1 MHCFVI
7 ALALLVVTGLLTVT
21 GLVSFSLTQFVIFPS
36 TLTVLYYSYVS
47 IVEFVREIVAV
58 HEQCERY
65 RLRTLVQKW
74 YSDNYYKA
82 LWQLAVEQLRNK
94 RDAAMSKAYK
104 AVTAK
109 LLKIADRLLAPL
121 GVDCAKLKAY
131 RRRIPYST
139 CRILFAFVCAA
150 YPARYIARLALRH
163 AFAMLAGL
171 ALWVRGACCTL
182 TALAM
187 IITGALVW
195 TYSLLDD
202 LKKPMVLNCM
212 ASIGRTLQKSSTY
225 GFHLAYS
232 GMRALVASRQPKA
245 RAKPQHKAKRTR
257 ATNTPPVDSTPRP
270 APYYTVSQTIA
281 EFRRE
286 TPPVAPEPA
295 YTGAIARPR
304 TLLEAAEARARY
316 QAMRDEWEKEVLE
329 KAREEARLAN
339 ERRFPSPCR
348 SSRSSASTS
357 GYGSATTRMNSVFIG
372 SRPVPTLKNL
382 EPPRLMMHVDQYLRS
397 SAAIGSST
405 SFLETSPSSTSQ
417 PVYSPTT
424 SSTVSSELSLP
435 ELDRSTLTSED
446 STSFDTSADEHGPTR
461 QVSAVCS
468 AAKGSQGNP
477 KRTVQIIAQA
487 QSKTSPMHVPKLVV
501 EARAKAGENKAAT
514 ILRWSQRKERVAL
527 KKQAAKNKASMDV
540 DGPSSPTLE
549 PMDSTLD
556 WEESD
561 WEEMEEDEVPMDIS
575 RQGSPKPA
583 GVAPMAWSPSPAQVS
598 SLVPQNMEVDEES
611 SGARRV
617 KGLPRR
623 TAARSSRS
631 DAPTTSK
638 ATTPTP
644 MELPPRPPRHFDEDV
659 HMAPPPEASR
669 TTDGVA
675 RSKEETGPRKIKGL
689 PSRIAARSSRTD
701 ALTATKAASSAP
713 KLTATKTIRPS
724 GSRTSTSDPS
734 SSTATTSATRPT
746 SNSTTA
752 KPREVGAA
760 AKGKDGKAAWGRR
773 M

>member
-7 ALALLVVTGLLTVT
+7 ALALLLVTGLLTVT
-21 GLVSFSLTQFVIFPS
+21 GLVSFPLTQFVIFPS
-36 TLTVLYYSYVS
+36 TLTVIYYSYVS
-47 IVEFVREIVAV
+47 IVEFVHEIVAA

-65 RLRTLVQKW
+65 RLRTLVPKR

-94 RDAAMSKAYK
+94 RDAAMSKARK

-139 CRILFAFVCAA
+139 RRILFAFACAA
-150 YPARYIARLALRH
+150 YPGRYIARLALRY

-171 ALWVRGACCTL
+171 ALWMRGACCTL
-182 TALAM
+182 TALTM
-187 IITGALVW
+187 ITTGVLVW

-202 LKKPMVLNCM
+202 LKKRVVLNCI
-212 ASIGRTLQKSSTY
+212 ASIARTLQKSSAY
-225 GFHLAYS
+225 GFRLAYN
-232 GMRALVASRQPKA
+232 GLHTLVASAQPKA

-257 ATNTPPVDSTPRP
+257 ANNTPPADTTTRP

-286 TPPVAPEPA
+286 APPVAPEPT

-304 TLLEAAEARARY
+304 TRLEAAEIRARY

-339 ERRFPSPCR
+339 ERRFPSPGPPR
-348 SSRSSASTS
+348 LSTSTS

-382 EPPRLMMHVDQYLRS
+382 ESPRLLVHVDQYLRS

-405 SFLETSPSSTSQ
+405 SLLESSPSSTSQ

-424 SSTVSSELSLP
+424 SSTVSSEFSLP
-435 ELDRSTLTSED
+435 ELDCSAMTSDD
-446 STSFDTSADEHGPTR
+446 SSSFDTSANEHGPTR
-461 QVSAVCS
+461 QVSAVRPT
-468 AAKGSQGNP
+468 AKGSQGNP
-477 KRTVQIIAQA
+477 KRTVQIIVQA
-487 QSKTSPMHVPKLVV
+487 QLKTSPMHVPKLVV
-501 EARAKAGENKAAT
+501 EARANAGENKATT
-514 ILRWSQRKERVAL
+514 ILRWSQRKDRMAL
-527 KKQAAKNKASMDV
+527 KKQAAKSEASMDV
-540 DGPSSPTLE
+540 DSPSSPTLE

-561 WEEMEEDEVPMDIS
+561 WEEMDEDEVPMDIS

-583 GVAPMAWSPSPAQVS
+583 GVAPMAWSPSLAQVS
-598 SLVPQNMEVDEES
+598 SFVPQNMEVDEES

-631 DAPTTSK
+631 EAPATSE

-644 MELPPRPPRHFDEDV
+644 MELSPRPPRYFDEDV

-675 RSKEETGPRKIKGL
+675 RSNEEAGPRKIKGL

-701 ALTATKAASSAP
+701 ALTATKAVSSAP

-724 GSRTSTSDPS
+724 GSGTSTSHPS
-734 SSTATTSATRPT
+734 GSTASG
-746 SNSTTA
+746 STTGSTSRLTTA
-752 KPREVGAA
+752 QPREIGAA
-760 AKGKDGKAAWGRR
+760 AKEKDGKAAWGRR

>member
-1 MHCFVI
+1 MHCFVT
-7 ALALLVVTGLLTVT
+7 ALALLLVTGLLTVT

-36 TLTVLYYSYVS
+36 TLTVIYYSCVS
-47 IVEFVREIVAV
+47 ISEFVREIVAV

-131 RRRIPYST
+131 RRRIPYSIR
-139 CRILFAFVCAA
+139 RILFVSVCAA
-150 YPARYIARLALRH
+150 YPARYIARLALRY
-163 AFAMLAGL
+163 AFATLAGL
-171 ALWVRGACCTL
+171 ALWMRGACCTL

-187 IITGALVW
+187 ITTGVLVW
-195 TYSLLDD
+195 TYSQLDD
-202 LKKPMVLNCM
+202 LKKRVVLNCI
-212 ASIGRTLQKSSTY
+212 ASIGRTLLKLSAY
-225 GFHLAYS
+225 GLHLAYN
-232 GMRALVASRQPKA
+232 GLHTLVASAQPKA

-257 ATNTPPVDSTPRP
+257 ANNTPPADTTTRP

-286 TPPVAPEPA
+286 APPVAPEPA

-304 TLLEAAEARARY
+304 TLLEAAEIRARY

-329 KAREEARLAN
+329 KAREEARLAS
-339 ERRFPSPCR
+339 ERRFPSPRR
-348 SSRSSASTS
+348 SSRLSTSTS

-382 EPPRLMMHVDQYLRS
+382 EPPRLMVPVDQYLRS

-405 SFLETSPSSTSQ
+405 SILETPSSSTSQ
-417 PVYSPTT
+417 PVHLPTAP
-424 SSTVSSELSLP
+424 STASSELSLP
-435 ELDRSTLTSED
+435 ELDHSTLTSED
-446 STSFDTSADEHGPTR
+446 SSSFDTSTNEDGPSR
-461 QVSAVCS
+461 QVSAVRPT
-468 AAKGSQGNP
+468 ARGSQGNP

-487 QSKTSPMHVPKLVV
+487 QMKTSPMHVPKRMV
-501 EARAKAGENKAAT
+501 EARAKTGENKATA

-527 KKQAAKNKASMDV
+527 KKQATKSKASMDV

-561 WEEMEEDEVPMDIS
+561 WEEMDEDEVPMDIS

-598 SLVPQNMEVDEES
+598 SFASDGMEVDEES
-611 SGARRV
+611 SGAR
-617 KGLPRR
+617 KIKELPRR
-623 TAARSSRS
+623 TAARSSRP
-631 DAPTTSK
+631 DAPTTCE
-638 ATTPTP
+638 ATTPASL
-644 MELPPRPPRHFDEDV
+644 ELPPRPPRHFDEDV

-675 RSKEETGPRKIKGL
+675 RSNEETGPRKIKGL

-701 ALTATKAASSAP
+701 ALTATKAVSSAP

-724 GSRTSTSDPS
+724 DAGTSTSATNGS
-734 SSTATTSATRPT
+734 TAAGSSTGSAPRPT
-746 SNSTTA
+746 A
-752 KPREVGAA
+752 AQAREVGAA
-760 AKGKDGKAAWGRR
+760 AKERDGKAAWGRGA
-773 M
+773 

>member
-1 MHCFVI
+1 MHCFVT

-36 TLTVLYYSYVS
+36 ILTVIYYSYVS
-47 IVEFVREIVAV
+47 IVEFVHEIVAA

-65 RLRTLVQKW
+65 RLRTLVPKR

-139 CRILFAFVCAA
+139 RRILFVSAFAA
-150 YPARYIARLALRH
+150 YPARYIARLALRC

-171 ALWVRGACCTL
+171 AVRMRGACCTL

-187 IITGALVW
+187 VTTGVLVW

-202 LKKPMVLNCM
+202 LKKRMVLNCI
-212 ASIGRTLQKSSTY
+212 ASIARTLQKSSAY
-225 GFHLAYS
+225 GFHLAYN
-232 GMRALVASRQPKA
+232 GLHTLVASPQPKA

-257 ATNTPPVDSTPRP
+257 ANDTPPADTTARP

-281 EFRRE
+281 EFRHE
-286 TPPVAPEPA
+286 APPVAREPT

-304 TLLEAAEARARY
+304 TLLEAAEIRARY

-329 KAREEARLAN
+329 KAREEARIAN
-339 ERRFPSPCR
+339 ERRFPSPR
-348 SSRSSASTS
+348 SSRSSAS

-382 EPPRLMMHVDQYLRS
+382 EPPRLMVPVDQYLRS

-405 SFLETSPSSTSQ
+405 SLLETSPSSTSQ
-417 PVYSPTT
+417 PVYSSTT

-435 ELDRSTLTSED
+435 ELDRSTMTSDD
-446 STSFDTSADEHGPTR
+446 SNSFDTSANEHGPTH
-461 QVSAVCS
+461 QVPAVRP

-477 KRTVQIIAQA
+477 KRTVRIIAQA
-487 QSKTSPMHVPKLVV
+487 QSKTSPMHVPKLVI
-501 EARAKAGENKAAT
+501 EARANAGENKATT

-527 KKQAAKNKASMDV
+527 KKQAAKSKTSMDV
-540 DGPSSPTLE
+540 DSPSSPTLE

-561 WEEMEEDEVPMDIS
+561 WEEMDEDEVPMDIS

-598 SLVPQNMEVDEES
+598 SFVSDGMEVDEES
-611 SGARRV
+611 SGARRI

-623 TAARSSRS
+623 TAARSSRP
-631 DAPTTSK
+631 DAPTTCE
-638 ATTPTP
+638 ATTPAP
-644 MELPPRPPRHFDEDV
+644 LELSHRPPRHFDEDV

-669 TTDGVA
+669 TTDAVA
-675 RSKEETGPRKIKGL
+675 RSNEETGPRKIKGL

-701 ALTATKAASSAP
+701 ALTATRAVSSAP

-724 GSRTSTSDPS
+724 DAGTSTSATNNS
-734 SSTATTSATRPT
+734 TAAGSSTGSTSRPT
-746 SNSTTA
+746 A
-752 KPREVGAA
+752 ARARELGAA
-760 AKGKDGKAAWGRR
+760 AKEKDGKAEWGRR
-773 M
+773 A